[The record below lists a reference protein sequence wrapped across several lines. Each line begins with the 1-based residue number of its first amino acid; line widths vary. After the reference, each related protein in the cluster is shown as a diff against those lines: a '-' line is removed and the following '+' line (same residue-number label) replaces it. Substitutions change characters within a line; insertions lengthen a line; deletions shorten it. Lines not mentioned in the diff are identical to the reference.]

1 MKRTPVKSA
10 SRTFAVLELF
20 RDERRPLRLSEIY
33 TALGYPQSSSTNL
46 LKGMVIEGYLNYNRN
61 TRTYCRHYRSPRWA
75 AGFTVTLYPATGI
88 AG

>member
-1 MKRTPVKSA
+1 M
-10 SRTFAVLELF
+10 LELF
-20 RDERRPLRLSEIY
+20 RDERCPLRLSEIY

-61 TRTYCRHYRSPRWA
+61 TRTYMPTLQVASLGELAVSPRRIRQWA
-75 AGFTVTLYPATGI
+75 I